1 MPRLRKVKRKKQ
13 TDFPRVVFFD
23 VTTQNRP
30 RSLGRLKRVQKP
42 EDLRFFTKP
51 QMCTYRSRAQRA
63 APAISG
69 PSNRMSLPRPT
80 AGFENIWAAPIWV
93 KRISGSLAI
102 GALLLDAAS
111 SASSA

>member
-1 MPRLRKVKRKKQ
+1 MPRCRTVKRRRQ

-51 QMCTYRSRAQRA
+51 QMCTYRQGPKSRARNLWPVESNVLPETHGWIRKHLGSSDLGEKSLKFLSDRYFIARRCIQR
-63 APAISG
+63 
-69 PSNRMSLPRPT
+69 
-80 AGFENIWAAPIWV
+80 V
-93 KRISGSLAI
+93 
-102 GALLLDAAS
+102 
-111 SASSA
+111 